1 MSDQV
6 TLLQTLCATTY
17 TVADMRRR
25 LGLLQEGAEVALFN
39 NQTTDTVA
47 AMKSAIT
54 DRGKEGDVA
63 IMMEWSAAMF
73 AQFTAS
79 NIRERTTALQQAVDA
94 LPVMTLY
101 IPVAFPATDLA
112 SMAAWCRAEC
122 APQLLF
128 DVRIDP
134 VVAGGCAFVW
144 NDNYHDFSY
153 KAQSKKHPGVITK
166 QLQTYA

>member
-1 MSDQV
+1 MSDQAP
-6 TLLQTLCATTY
+6 LLETLCATTY

-25 LGLLQEGAEVALFN
+25 LGLLQEGVEVALFN

-47 AMKSAIT
+47 AIKAAVSE
-54 DRGKEGDVA
+54 RGKESDVA
-63 IMMEWSAAMF
+63 AMMEWTDDVF

-79 NIRERTTALQQAVDA
+79 NIRERITALQQAVDA

-101 IPVAFPATDLA
+101 IPVAFPVADLA
-112 SMAAWCRAEC
+112 AMATWCREEC

-134 VVAGGCAFVW
+134 RMAGGCAFVW
-144 NDNYHDFSY
+144 NDTYHDFSFR
-153 KAQSKKHPGVITK
+153 AQSKNHPGVITK

>member
-6 TLLQTLCATTY
+6 TLLQALCATTY

-39 NQTTDTVA
+39 KQTTDVVA
-47 AMKSAIT
+47 AIKATIT
-54 DRGKEGDVA
+54 NRGNESDVA
-63 IMMEWSAAMF
+63 VMMEWEDAMF

-79 NIRERTTALQQAVDA
+79 NIRERMLALQQSVEA

-101 IPVAFPATDLA
+101 IPVAFPKADLA
-112 SMAAWCRAEC
+112 SMATWCREEC

-134 VVAGGCAFVW
+134 KVAGGCAFVW
-144 NDNYHDFSY
+144 NDTYHDFSFT
-153 KAQSKKHPGVITK
+153 AQSKKYPGVITK
-166 QLQTYA
+166 HLQTYA

>member
-1 MSDQV
+1 MSDQA
-6 TLLQTLCATTY
+6 LLLETLCATTY

-47 AMKSAIT
+47 AIKAAVSE
-54 DRGKEGDVA
+54 RGKEGDVA
-63 IMMEWSAAMF
+63 AMVEWTDDVF

-79 NIRERTTALQQAVDA
+79 NIRERITALQQAVAA
-94 LPVMTLY
+94 LPIMTLY
-101 IPVAFPATDLA
+101 IPVAFPAKDLA
-112 SMAAWCRAEC
+112 AMATWCREAC

-128 DVRIDP
+128 DVRINP
-134 VVAGGCAFVW
+134 RMAGGCAFVW
-144 NDNYHDFSY
+144 NDTYHDFSFV
-153 KAQSKKHPGVITK
+153 AQSKKHPGVITK

>member
-6 TLLQTLCATTY
+6 TLLQAICATTY

-39 NQTTDTVA
+39 NQTTDVA
-47 AMKSAIT
+47 AAIKTAIT
-54 DRGKEGDVA
+54 NRGKESDVVV
-63 IMMEWSAAMF
+63 MMEWEDAMF

-79 NIRERTTALQQAVDA
+79 NIRKRITALQQAVDA
-94 LPVMTLY
+94 LPIMTLY
-101 IPVAFPATDLA
+101 IPVAFPKKDLA
-112 SMAAWCRAEC
+112 AMAMWCREEC

-134 VVAGGCAFVW
+134 KVAGGCAFVW
-144 NDNYHDFSY
+144 NGTYHDFSFT
-153 KAQSKKHPGVITK
+153 AQSKKYPGIITE
-166 QLQTYA
+166 QLHTYA

>member
-47 AMKSAIT
+47 AIKAAISE
-54 DRGKEGDVA
+54 RGNERDVA
-63 IMMEWSAAMF
+63 IMMEWTDDMF
-73 AQFTAS
+73 SQFTAS
-79 NIRERTTALQQAVDA
+79 NIRERIIALQQAVDA

-101 IPVAFPATDLA
+101 IPVVFPTTDLA
-112 SMAAWCRAEC
+112 AMATWCRDEC

-134 VVAGGCAFVW
+134 KMAGGCAFVW
-144 NDNYHDFSY
+144 NDTYHDFSFR
-153 KAQSKKHPGVITK
+153 AQSKNHPGVITK

>member
-54 DRGKEGDVA
+54 DRGSERDVVV
-63 IMMEWSAAMF
+63 MMDWEDAVF
-73 AQFTAS
+73 AQFTAG

-101 IPVAFPATDLA
+101 IPVLFPESELA
-112 SMAAWCRAEC
+112 AMAAWCREAC

-128 DVRIDP
+128 DVRVDP
-134 VVAGGCAFVW
+134 QVAGGCAFVW
-144 NDNYHDFSY
+144 NDNYHDFSFR
-153 KAQSKKHPGVITK
+153 AQSKNHPGVITK